1 VLDDCPRMF
10 PPRESSYWI
19 YIASAER
26 LEHLSMANNPYFGEA
41 LGSSMRQLY

>member
-1 VLDDCPRMF
+1 MLDDCPRMF

-26 LEHLSMANNPYFGEA
+26 LEHLSMANNPYFGAA
-41 LGSSMRQLY
+41 LARIACNLC